1 MSTPTAQTVA
11 SVHWLNW
18 LGNEAVIEFGTVI
31 VAGEV
36 TSIWFDTNTGVYD
49 FVIGGRE
56 FRATGSDSITI
67 ATPAD
72 ASEALYGVPLGS

>member
-1 MSTPTAQTVA
+1 MSAPTPQTVA

-18 LGNEAVIEFGTVI
+18 LGNQTVIKFDELI
-31 VAGEV
+31 VAGV
-36 TSIWFDTNTGVYD
+36 LATIRYDTNTGVYHL
-49 FVIGGRE
+49 ILGGHE
-56 FRATGSDSITI
+56 FRATGSDTITV